1 MLRGV
6 SQLKGVTRVG
16 ILYTALGFLERDRDV
31 RSLSEFISRPHD
43 HVKMCA
49 RLEVCAV
56 RPFAESSVLSSGR
69 LHAKGY
75 TLAHHLLSGSPRR
88 SAHGGGTPGPG
99 LPAVTR
105 LNA

>member
-1 MLRGV
+1 VLRGV

-49 RLEVCAV
+49 RLGLRRA
-56 RPFAESSVLSSGR
+56 PFCRVLSTQFTV
-69 LHAKGY
+69 AD
-75 TLAHHLLSGSPRR
+75 
-88 SAHGGGTPGPG
+88 
-99 LPAVTR
+99 
-105 LNA
+105 